1 MTTYIASVNSEGE
14 ISSIWT
20 SGAIPSPAEG
30 TNPDNQLETIVWV
43 NQVVPDL
50 TNFSETKYYKDNA
63 WVDREVKPAE
73 YYNWKDEAWVLD
85 SPALYTKLRA
95 QRNRKLYACDWTQ
108 TADSPLTDEKKA
120 EWASYRQALRDVP
133 SNNSGSTG
141 LDQVIWPDQPS

>member
-14 ISSIWT
+14 ISSMWT

-43 NQVVPDL
+43 NQVVPD
-50 TNFSETKYYKDNA
+50 FSAFIGTKYYKDNA
-63 WVDREVKPAE
+63 WVDREAKPAE
-73 YYNWKDEAWVLD
+73 YYNWKDEGWVLD
-85 SPALYTKLRA
+85 SSALYTKLRA

-120 EWASYRQALRDVP
+120 EWASYRQGLRDVP

-141 LDQVIWPDQPS
+141 LDQVVWPDQPS

>member
-95 QRNRKLYACDWTQ
+95 RRNRKLYMCDWTQ

-133 SNNSGSTG
+133 SDNPGSTG